1 MPKLTLKEFKEYLRT
16 QSQEELVLEMEKLYK
31 LYPEIQ
37 IYFQALLLPSGSD
50 EQFAKT
56 ADIISKEFH
65 FKGLPKNPDL
75 RRIKKVIADFAKLQ
89 PSPVQLA
96 KLYSKFAFELMDRTD
111 GRPFQINNKIIVIVM
126 DSVSRSGLQ
135 HVDGQ
140 GIWRL
145 HLEFF
150 GARRAGLQMT
160 PVVVQTIPHL
170 GAGLIPQNRA
180 TIQQSHVGAKIILN
194 KAVFALFRNGKGK
207 PDTFVPVN
215 VIADVVA
222 ETVDLG

>member
-1 MPKLTLKEFKEYLRT
+1 MMPKLTLKEFKEYLHS
-16 QSQEELVLEMEKLYK
+16 QSQEELVLELEKLYK

-96 KLYSKFAFELMDRTD
+96 KLYSKFAFELMDFIEQYAAEE
-111 GRPFQINNKIIVIVM
+111 GYYMPFYNAAKNFLLFVAKNN
-126 DSVSRSGLQ
+126 LQ
-135 HVDGQ
+135 D
-140 GIWRL
+140 
-145 HLEFF
+145 EFEED
-150 GARRAGLQMT
+150 ARKLVEYEQDYGSDL
-160 PVVVQTIPHL
+160 PDIYF
-170 GAGLIPQNRA
+170 QNFTGPIR
-180 TIQQSHVGAKIILN
+180 K
-194 KAVFALFRNGKGK
+194 NGK
-207 PDTFVPVN
+207 FS
-215 VIADVVA
+215 
-222 ETVDLG
+222 E